1 MDQQTDTPQT
11 APQNSQEE
19 AIRRLTAEV
28 ERFNNH
34 RFIVVQNSRWR
45 LLGFQFMRGL
55 AFGLGSV
62 IGASLLV
69 SMIGWWLSQF
79 EFLPL
84 IGDWMVILSD
94 EFERAVGTSTGN

>member
-34 RFIVVQNSRWR
+34 RFIAVQNSRWR

-94 EFERAVGTSTGN
+94 EFERAGGTSTGN

>member
-1 MDQQTDTPQT
+1 MDQPPETQPT
-11 APQNSQEE
+11 AAQDAQED

-34 RFIVVQNSRWR
+34 RFVAVQNSRWR
-45 LLGFQFMRGL
+45 LLGFQFMRGM

-94 EFERAVGTSTGN
+94 EFERAVGTAAGN

>member
-1 MDQQTDTPQT
+1 MDRQTDTPQT

-34 RFIVVQNSRWR
+34 RFIAVQNSRWR